1 MLKVKRNSFESSFRH
16 LAKAVTASM
25 LGAML
30 LLIIGCGPS
39 DKKQPAKDN
48 QPSAENKEGQAAGS
62 YAQIASAMFIIDTY
76 DNNRILET
84 GMGFFVAPDVVV
96 TRLSYFLMANKA
108 VIKPFDEKNTYP
120 VSGYVAVDRIN
131 DLILLKMQGIMR
143 NPVTLSDSIAREKQK
158 TFYISKPTTNV
169 VPVHEG
175 TVLSYSSMLG
185 TMLYRVSNQLRS
197 KSAGSPVFNQDR
209 LCIGLAFMQVA
220 DYETQTFVT
229 PSIFIADLLK
239 RTSAVRPLSELQ
251 SASSDSKGQDNS
263 RVKGIVIETGMGN
276 ISIRLY
282 DQTPQY
288 RDNFIQ
294 LTREGYYDNL
304 LIHRVISGFGIQSGA
319 ADTRY
324 ATTDDVVGWKG
335 PGYTLPAHIVPGL
348 YHRRGVVGSP
358 RKPETE
364 NSRKRSDGSQFYIV
378 TGRTY
383 SDSELDDLEKE
394 ISHQFTPEQRNT
406 YKTIGGAPHLDGT
419 YTIFGEVTEGLEVA
433 DRISE
438 VEVGS
443 EFRPKKDLR
452 IKKIRI
458 LE

>member
-1 MLKVKRNSFESSFRH
+1 MVNINIMSKVNKITTPLLMFV
-16 LAKAVTASM
+16 L
-25 LGAML
+25 L
-30 LLIIGCGPS
+30 LLISCGPS
-39 DKKQPAKDN
+39 DKKQPAKGN
-48 QPSAENKEGQAAGS
+48 QPSTENNEGQAAGS
-62 YAQIASAMFIIDTY
+62 YAQLVSAVFTIDTY

-84 GMGFFVAPDVVV
+84 GTGFFVAPDVVV

-108 VIKPFDEKNTYP
+108 VIKPFDEKNTYT

-143 NPVTLSDSIAREKQK
+143 NPVTLSDSIAPEKQK
-158 TFYISKPTTNV
+158 TFYISKPTSNV

-175 TVLSYSSMLG
+175 TVLSYSSTLG

-197 KSAGSPVFNQDR
+197 QSAGSPMFNQER

-239 RTSAVRPLSELQ
+239 RTGTARPLSELQ
-251 SASSDSKGQDNS
+251 SASTNPNGQGNS
-263 RVKGIVIETGMGN
+263 RVKGMVIETEMGN

-288 RDNFIQ
+288 RDNFIK
-294 LTREGYYDNL
+294 LTREGYFDNL
-304 LIHRVISGFGIQSGA
+304 LIHRVINGFGIQSGA

-324 ATTDDVVGWKG
+324 ATADDVVGWKG

-348 YHRRGVVGSP
+348 FHRRGVIGSP

-364 NSRKRSDGSQFYIV
+364 NARMRSDGSQFYIV
-378 TGRTY
+378 TGRNY
-383 SDSELDDLEKE
+383 FDKELDELEKE
-394 ISHQFTPEQRNT
+394 ISHKFTPEQRNT
-406 YKTIGGAPHLDGT
+406 YKTTGGAPHLDGT

-433 DRISE
+433 DRISK
-438 VEVGS
+438 VEIGS
-443 EFRPKKDLR
+443 EFRPKKDIR